1 MELFERPSGGERA
14 VLVHVAFESRP
25 EEGEIAEFSEL
36 AKSAGAEPV
45 ALVTASRSQPDP
57 KSFVGSGKLDEI
69 REILEAESGLSS
81 MSPSM
86 DRRVRPKAKDSRVF
100 PREKRKRRMA
110 PSAQCPR
117 NAAPPAARTIR
128 PAVMP
133 SSLE

>member
-69 REILEAESGLSS
+69 REILEAESGELVIFDHELS
-81 MSPSM
+81 PGQ
-86 DRRVRPKAKDSRVF
+86 
-100 PREKRKRRMA
+100 E
-110 PSAQCPR
+110 R
-117 NAAPPAARTIR
+117 NI
-128 PAVMP
+128 
-133 SSLE
+133 